1 MILKRLKLFA
11 TIQMG
16 NGLTLTVPDNYVPEP
31 GSGYTF
37 PLADELANKQTGLV
51 PSNSNTGLVKAS
63 GGGQPPALTGPTNNR
78 GQLALPD
85 YTNNRGQL
93 ALPDYTNKQNGTNT
107 GANAANSGS
116 VMQKQT
122 DNKPGVSTNNVK
134 ADKDALINNQIGDLK
149 QQNSQL
155 QSQLDAANKAKVES
169 AARGRVAG
177 RKQVGVWQGLQNTW
191 NKAGTMKKIG
201 MGGAALAGT
210 YFLGKGLLG
219 GNNNNDQ

>member
-1 MILKRLKLFA
+1 MKLDGSAITNATNAGSAKSVSVISGTQPVAPLKNANPK
-11 TIQMG
+11 
-16 NGLTLTVPDNYVPEP
+16 V
-31 GSGYTF
+31 TF
-37 PLADELANKQTGLV
+37 DP
-51 PSNSNTGLVKAS
+51 
-63 GGGQPPALTGPTNNR
+63 
-78 GQLALPD
+78 
-85 YTNNRGQL
+85 
-93 ALPDYTNKQNGTNT
+93 
-107 GANAANSGS
+107 
-116 VMQKQT
+116 
-122 DNKPGVSTNNVK
+122 NNVK
-134 ADKDALINNQIGDLK
+134 LDKGAFVNNQIEGLK